1 MGVVNL
7 SRRGILK
14 ALGGGLVVGFTLP
27 GCASVIQP
35 ADVTLDLGD
44 AIAEGTVE
52 DINAWIRVAPNGVV
66 TLRMGASEMGQ
77 GVYTALPMLLAEELD
92 ADWSMVRAESAPAHA
107 DYRRQSMATPGKVQ
121 LTGGSESVRGYWMIL
136 REAGASARAMLVAAA
151 AKQWDVKPEDC
162 ITASGV
168 VRHGDK
174 SLTYGELAAAAAQE
188 KPPGKVTVK
197 NPSEFTLL
205 GTSPPRLDLPPKV
218 NGTATFGIDVDSPD
232 TLLATAKQCPHYGG
246 GLDSY
251 NEHGARDMPGVVDIF
266 AVDDAVVVVADTFWR
281 AKQAL
286 QKVAITWDK
295 GPHAD
300 LDTAKLRQ
308 LHTDA
313 LDDKPRSIVKHD
325 KLEETSLE
333 AVYETMYLE
342 HATMEPMNAT
352 AHVQA
357 DRVDVWVGTQAP
369 QGVRRTAGKLTGL
382 KEDQVFVHTTF
393 LGGGFGRRSELDF
406 TSLAVKIAQRFD
418 VPVKTIWTREET
430 FARGFYRPAA
440 HARMRADLSGG
451 QWRGLESQI
460 ATQNILRRFLPG
472 PLANLKLATIVM
484 HEGISHTPYQLDA
497 VDVSVAEL
505 ELPIPVGW
513 WRAVHAG
520 PNAFFRESFVDEVAH
535 ELKQDPVEL
544 RRSLL
549 KESPRDLG
557 VLEKA
562 VAEAGPLP
570 SGQSRGVAV
579 FESYGSFCAQVAD
592 VSVTDGEVTVHK
604 VTAAIDCGHTV
615 HLDTIRT
622 QVMGG
627 VTMGISSVLGEGLEF
642 KEAAVVQGNFHQY
655 PLIGMKRSPVV
666 DVHIIDSSEDPGGVG
681 EPGLGPIGPALC
693 NAIFNATGQ
702 RIRRLP
708 IGNQLKDA

>member
-1 MGVVNL
+1 MSVINL

-14 ALGGGLVVGFTLP
+14 ALGGGLVVGFTMP
-27 GCASVIQP
+27 GCATIIQP

-44 AIAEGTVE
+44 AIAEGAVA

-66 TLRMGASEMGQ
+66 TLRMGAAEMGQ
-77 GVYTALPMLLAEELD
+77 GVYTSLPMLLAEEMD

-107 DYRRQSMATPGKVQ
+107 DYRRENVALPGQTQ

-136 REAGASARAMLVAAA
+136 REAGASAKAMLVAAA
-151 AKQWDVKPEDC
+151 AAQWGVKPEEC
-162 ITASGV
+162 VTSSGV
-168 VRHGDK
+168 VLHGDK
-174 SLTYGELAAAAAQE
+174 KLSYGELAAAAAEQ

-197 NPSEFTLL
+197 DPSEFTLL

-218 NGTATFGIDVDSPD
+218 DGSATFGIDVDSPD

-246 GLDSY
+246 GLDSFD
-251 NEHGARDMPGVVDIF
+251 NAKALGMPGVVDVF
-266 AVDDAVVVVADTFWR
+266 GVDDAVVVVADTFWR
-281 AKQAL
+281 ARQAL
-286 QKVAITWDK
+286 QQVSITWDK
-295 GPHAD
+295 GPHID
-300 LDTAKLRQ
+300 LDTDELRRI
-308 LHTDA
+308 HTDA
-313 LDDKPRSIVKHD
+313 LDAKPRSITKHG
-325 KLEETSLE
+325 KLEQTSLE

-357 DRVDVWVGTQAP
+357 DRVDVWVGTQNQ
-369 QGVRRTAGKLTGL
+369 QGTRRATAKITGL
-382 KEDQVFVHTTF
+382 SEEQVFIHTTF
-393 LGGGFGRRSELDF
+393 LGGGFGRRSEMDF
-406 TSLAVKIAQRFD
+406 TNLAVKIAQRFD

-451 QWRGLESQI
+451 AWRGLEAQI

-472 PLANLKLATIVM
+472 PLAGLKAATIVM
-484 HEGISHTPYQLDA
+484 HEGVSHTPYTLDA
-497 VDVSVAEL
+497 MDVSVSEV

-535 ELKQDPVEL
+535 ELKQDPVAL
-544 RRSLL
+544 RRSLMTD
-549 KESPRDLG
+549 SPRDLA

-562 VAEAGPLP
+562 VAEAGELP

-579 FESYGSFCAQVAD
+579 FESYGSYCAQVAD
-592 VSVTDGEVTVHK
+592 VSVADGELTIHK
-604 VTAAIDCGHTV
+604 VTAAIDCGQHI
-615 HLDTIRT
+615 HPDTIRA
-622 QVMGG
+622 QVLGG
-627 VTMGISSVLGEGLEF
+627 VTMGISSVIGEGLEF

-655 PLIGMKRSPVV
+655 PLAGMKQAPKV
-666 DVHIIDSSEDPGGVG
+666 DVHIIPSTEDPGGVG
-681 EPGLGPIGPALC
+681 EPGLGPVGAAVC

-702 RIRRLP
+702 RIRKLP
-708 IGNQLKDA
+708 IGNQLQST